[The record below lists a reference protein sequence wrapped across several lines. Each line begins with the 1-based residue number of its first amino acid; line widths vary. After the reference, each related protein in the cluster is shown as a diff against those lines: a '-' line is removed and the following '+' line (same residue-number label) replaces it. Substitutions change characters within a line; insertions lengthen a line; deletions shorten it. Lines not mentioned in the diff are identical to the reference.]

1 MSFKTACLFLIA
13 SFAFEAKGDM
23 QSAWDTLVKARGN
36 TKSYPYIVQEMV
48 NTGLYFASIPYIKE
62 YLATQNSI
70 QDNKI
75 DDVIDEVVTRVGVRQ
90 FEIMPSNFLKK
101 SNAPTL
107 RYIVAKKAF
116 RKGQYKDVL
125 SSLST
130 KINDTHPVKPY
141 ALHLEAASYALI
153 GQNSKAVES
162 YKECVSIS
170 NSQAGRTKEVN
181 RLRQLEINKDNCI
194 VGVARALFADKKFE
208 AANLAYLDLDK
219 RSHVWP
225 EILFEEAWNSFY
237 MGDYNRTLGKLVT
250 YRAPILS
257 FAFNPENEILKTL
270 TYMELCLWNDANT
283 TVEEFYSTYEADTAS
298 IVRQLRS
305 YRNDYKKFYML
316 AKASLENKS
325 SGNKLLD
332 KILSGLSR
340 DPAYRELYDSFQDG
354 RTELEAVNRLSN
366 QRQKVILIDNL
377 KDSMSAQRNLIGAY
391 VRTNLFNK
399 LRAIKK
405 AFEGMSYVRL
415 EILSRKKDELYSTNT
430 DSTQRA
436 RGDISY
442 LKRND
447 KQYFWTF
454 NGEFWADELGDYVFA
469 LRSECRQ

>member
-1 MSFKTACLFLIA
+1 MSFKTACLMLLV
-13 SFAFEAKGDM
+13 SFAFEAKGNM
-23 QSAWDTLVKARGN
+23 QSAWETLVKARGN
-36 TKSYPYIVQEMV
+36 TNSYPYIVQQMV
-48 NTGLYFASIPYIKE
+48 ENGLYFASIPYIKE
-62 YLATQNSI
+62 YLATQSRV

-90 FEIMPSNFLKK
+90 FEIMPESFLKK

-116 RKGQYKDVL
+116 RKGRYQQVL
-125 SSLST
+125 EALRT

-141 ALHLEAASYALI
+141 ALHLVAASYALL
-153 GQNSKAVES
+153 GQNSKAVDS
-162 YKECVSIS
+162 YKECVV
-170 NSQAGRTKEVN
+170 NSSSQSGRTKEVN

-194 VGVARALFADKKFE
+194 VGVARAYFADKKFE

-270 TYMELCLWNDANT
+270 TYMELCLWNDANQ
-283 TVEEFYSTYEADTAS
+283 TVEDFYGSYEKDTSA
-298 IVRQLRS
+298 IVRTLRS
-305 YRNDYKKFYML
+305 YGKDYKKFYML
-316 AKASLENKS
+316 AKASLDGKS
-325 SGNKLLD
+325 TSNKLLD
-332 KILSGLSR
+332 KLLAGLSR

-354 RTELEAVNRLSN
+354 RVELEAVNRLNN
-366 QRQKVILIDNL
+366 QSQKKILIDNL
-377 KDSMSAQRNLIGAY
+377 KDSMTAQRNLIGAY

-399 LRAIKK
+399 IRSIKK

-415 EILSRKKDELYSTNT
+415 EILSRRKDELYSSNSS
-430 DSTQRA
+430 DGARN
-436 RGDISY
+436 RGDIAY
-442 LKRND
+442 LKRNE